1 VQNSRNVVIECSEE
15 VKDYL
20 GQAGYN
26 PAYGARPLGRI
37 IEREVLNKLAVLIL
51 RGSIQD
57 GEVAR
62 VIMRDGRID
71 VVPNHEVQIDE
82 DLDMTDEDD
91 FDAMAE
97 MEDNSGDMDLY
108 D

>member
-1 VQNSRNVVIECSEE
+1 
-15 VKDYL
+15 
-20 GQAGYN
+20 
-26 PAYGARPLGRI
+26 
-37 IEREVLNKLAVLIL
+37 
-51 RGSIQD
+51 
-57 GEVAR
+57 
-62 VIMRDGRID
+62 MRDGRID
-71 VVPNHEVQIDE
+71 VLPNHEVALDE